1 MTPVGRSQQAAQAL
15 TRSTLLDKG
24 GDGSKVRGAGGPRP
38 ASPSFGDFFLVEP
51 NFDLFGQPV
60 REGYGKRGRPPYE
73 PTEKDRNK
81 IKLLLALGW
90 ANQRV
95 ANALD
100 ISPATLKRYFRAELK
115 DREAMRDRLDARR
128 LEIAMEQANAGN
140 VTALREL
147 GNMIDRNDRMEIER
161 TIGSKPREDE
171 KADRPGKKMI
181 DEQRAAAAD
190 ADLMAEL
197 EQEASQN
204 ASRH

>member
-1 MTPVGRSQQAAQAL
+1 M
-15 TRSTLLDKG
+15 
-24 GDGSKVRGAGGPRP
+24 
-38 ASPSFGDFFLVEP
+38 EP

-115 DREAMRDRLDARR
+115 ERDAMRDRLDARR
-128 LEIAMEQANAGN
+128 FEIAMEQANAGN

-147 GNMIDRNDRMEIER
+147 GAMIDRNDRMEVER
-161 TIGSKPREDE
+161 TMGSRPRDDE
-171 KADRPGKKMI
+171 GSSDRLGKKAI
-181 DEQRAAAAD
+181 DEQRAKDAD

-197 EQEASQN
+197 EQEATQN